1 LNQIYDNY
9 FDLMQ
14 LFLNKWSTYCDI
26 VAISSLVDFSSMVI
40 TRRLFLASSAAM
52 TAVIADQL
60 GRSQPVSAK
69 DKVVNLYTAR
79 HYAADNQVYEGFFKQ
94 TGIKVNLVEAPA
106 DQLIERVKSEG
117 ANSPA
122 DVIMTVDAGNLV
134 RAKNEEILQQL
145 NDAELNGAIDRN
157 YRDPSGFWYGFTK
170 RGRVVMYNK
179 DLVKDPSMVKT
190 YADLA
195 DAKIKADGRK
205 GILVRSSSNIYNQSL
220 VGAILDMLGEEKT
233 EAWVKGLVENFARKP
248 EGNDTAQLKALA
260 AGQGEFA
267 ISNTYYLAR
276 LAKSSKQEDRDIAAK
291 IGVIFPTLDNE
302 RGTHFNISGGG
313 LAKHAPNRD
322 HAVQFLKYLIS
333 PDAQKIFAG
342 SNNEYPMAKG
352 VEVDS
357 VLSSY
362 GSFKE
367 DTKTTAATF
376 ARNNSKALQIM
387 NKGEWK

>member
-1 LNQIYDNY
+1 
-9 FDLMQ
+9 M
-14 LFLNKWSTYCDI
+14 
-26 VAISSLVDFSSMVI
+26 AI
-40 TRRLFLASSAAM
+40 TRRLFLASGAAV
-52 TAVIADQL
+52 TAVAAEQFW
-60 GRSQPVSAK
+60 RSSPASAK

-79 HYAADNQVYEGFFKQ
+79 HYEADNQVYEGFFKK

-106 DQLIERVKSEG
+106 DKLIERVKNEG

-134 RAKNEEILQQL
+134 RAKDADILQRL
-145 NDAELNGAIDRN
+145 NDGELNRAIEGK

-190 YADLA
+190 YEDLA

-205 GILVRSSSNIYNQSL
+205 GILVRSSGNIYNQSL
-220 VGAILDMLGEEKT
+220 VGAILAAAGEANT
-233 EAWVKGLVENFARKP
+233 ETWVKGMVANLARKP
-248 EGNDTAQLKALA
+248 EGNDTAQIKALA
-260 AGQGEFA
+260 AGLGEFA

-291 IGVIFPTLDNE
+291 IGVIFPNSADNG

-313 LAKHAPNRD
+313 IAKNAPNRD
-322 HAVQFLKYLIS
+322 HAVQFLQYLIS
-333 PDAQKIFAG
+333 PEAQKVFAG
-342 SNNEYPMAKG
+342 SNNEYPMLKG
-352 VEVDS
+352 VDVDA
-357 VLSSY
+357 VLVSY

-367 DTKTTAATF
+367 DAIDASKF
-376 ARNNSKALQIM
+376 ARNNAQALKIM
-387 NKGEWK
+387 DLGGWK